1 MKMPRFSDIP
11 LVLKIGVAPGFAL
24 VMLVLLSAGVLR
36 AQYREV
42 MVLDGVVRYDNV
54 RSRLEVDSKRITA
67 ANGALYEILAKQAN
81 GGSPEE
87 SQKALASVLH
97 DVDAVQA
104 DLATLRPDLPQGE
117 LAAFDHTRAELQ
129 LYRGAIQVLG
139 AMLSV
144 DFSTA
149 ADFIQPYERNY
160 TRITRPLETVS
171 KHINVESAAIAG
183 RSRREADTIVRFTV
197 IFVAATCGAVLLVAA
212 AVILAVR
219 RTVAAI
225 SRVTES
231 LAAGHIDLDLDA
243 LKRNDEFGAIIRSL
257 VVFQENQRRI
267 ITMRAERKDLEAR
280 QHEALR
286 KVQCLAENDELT
298 GLLNRRAMVP
308 LLQRALQAR
317 AVRRAGESLPTQL
330 PLCLAILDIDHFKAI
345 NDEYGH
351 LAGDEVLRVFAQV
364 CTAGLRSGDVLA
376 RWGGE
381 EFVLMLPDSTIG
393 RAVQCIERLRAV
405 MAETPFD
412 RIKPGLRVTFS
423 AGVTLVQLHDTMESA
438 IARADNAMYGAKHA
452 GRDRVVVAELAA

>member
-308 LLQRALQAR
+308 LLQRA
-317 AVRRAGESLPTQL
+317 P
-330 PLCLAILDIDHFKAI
+330 
-345 NDEYGH
+345 
-351 LAGDEVLRVFAQV
+351 
-364 CTAGLRSGDVLA
+364 
-376 RWGGE
+376 
-381 EFVLMLPDSTIG
+381 
-393 RAVQCIERLRAV
+393 
-405 MAETPFD
+405 
-412 RIKPGLRVTFS
+412 
-423 AGVTLVQLHDTMESA
+423 
-438 IARADNAMYGAKHA
+438 
-452 GRDRVVVAELAA
+452 